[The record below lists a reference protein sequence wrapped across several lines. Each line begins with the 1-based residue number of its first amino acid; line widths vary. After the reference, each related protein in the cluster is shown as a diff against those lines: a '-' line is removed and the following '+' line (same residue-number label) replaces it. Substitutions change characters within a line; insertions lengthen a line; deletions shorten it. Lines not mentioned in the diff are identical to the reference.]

1 MRSAGERMTI
11 ALSLDG
17 YTDLPTGKI
26 AAVVTHLEMHQRP
39 PAAAPPDR
47 ITLRVMERPDIG
59 WYRALYRA
67 IGEDWLWFSRLEM
80 TEAELAA
87 ILHRPGNETYV
98 AMADGEEA
106 GIVELDRRD
115 AADVEISFFGLRPD
129 ATGKGLGGAMMAAA
143 LDLAW
148 RGETRRVWLHTC
160 TLDHPAAL
168 TFYRRQGF
176 TPFARQIEVV
186 DDPRLSG
193 ILPRTA
199 APHIPVIG

>member
-11 ALSLDG
+11 ALNLDG
-17 YTDLPTGKI
+17 YTDLPAGKI

-39 PAAAPPDR
+39 PASAPPDR

-115 AADVEISFFGLRPD
+115 PADVEISFFGLRPD

-176 TPFARQIEVV
+176 IPFARQIEVV

>member
-1 MRSAGERMTI
+1 MSL
-11 ALSLDG
+11 ALNLDG
-17 YTDLPTGKI
+17 YTDLPPAKI
-26 AAVVTHLEMHQRP
+26 AAVVTHLEMRERPVP
-39 PAAAPPDR
+39 PAPSERVA
-47 ITLRVMERPDIG
+47 LRKIERPDTG

-67 IGEDWLWFSRLEM
+67 IGEDWLWFSRIEM

-98 AMADGEEA
+98 AMAGGEEA

-115 AADVEISFFGLRPD
+115 PADVEISFFGLKPD

-143 LDLAW
+143 LALAW
-148 RGETRRVWLHTC
+148 QDETRRVWLHTC

-176 TPFARQIEVV
+176 VPFARQIEVV